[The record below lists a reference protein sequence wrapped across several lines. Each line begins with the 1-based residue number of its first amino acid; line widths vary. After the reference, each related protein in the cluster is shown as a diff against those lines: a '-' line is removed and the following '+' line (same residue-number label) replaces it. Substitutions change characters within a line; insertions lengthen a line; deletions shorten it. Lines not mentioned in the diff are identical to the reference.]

1 MKQKPVKS
9 KVVGKLL
16 ERYGIEVSKKDTCVI
31 CESDIKYLMINN
43 KISFF
48 YYEDSLVPTLRY
60 LLEHEVLPKITVDMG
75 AVKFVVNGADI
86 MRPGIVEI
94 EDGINE
100 NDFIVIIDVNNKKP
114 LAVGI
119 ALFSSSDMK
128 IQKGGRVIKNIHYV
142 GDEIWNESR

>member
-94 EDGINE
+94 ED
-100 NDFIVIIDVNNKKP
+100 
-114 LAVGI
+114 
-119 ALFSSSDMK
+119 
-128 IQKGGRVIKNIHYV
+128 
-142 GDEIWNESR
+142 